1 MVGRDVSMLY
11 YCLGGD
17 LPQLDL
23 LAHLNLLTDL
33 LDGRV
38 GLFVDFD
45 GTISHLAPTP
55 DEAVVSPVA
64 ADSLRR
70 LSGSLPL
77 VCVISGRRVS
87 DLRAKVGL
95 DGPVYVGNH
104 GGERYQ
110 AGTLVVSPGMA
121 EHEGRITGLLDTL
134 QRRVDDPGIIWENKK
149 YSAAV
154 HFRATNDP
162 LSVKLALAEAVSI
175 VDEADGLQLFWG
187 KMLLEIRILNGV
199 HKGDAL
205 RELAQEYRLDAA
217 VFLGD
222 DMTDLDAMKMLRTM
236 REQDGLR
243 GISAV
248 VIDKSTSQELLC
260 EADYTLDG
268 VTSVEAL
275 LAWMGRT
282 MDEGLIVGKGSFFRS

>member
-134 QRRVDDPGIIWENKK
+134 Q
-149 YSAAV
+149 
-154 HFRATNDP
+154 
-162 LSVKLALAEAVSI
+162 LS
-175 VDEADGLQLFWG
+175 
-187 KMLLEIRILNGV
+187 
-199 HKGDAL
+199 
-205 RELAQEYRLDAA
+205 
-217 VFLGD
+217 
-222 DMTDLDAMKMLRTM
+222 
-236 REQDGLR
+236 
-243 GISAV
+243 
-248 VIDKSTSQELLC
+248 
-260 EADYTLDG
+260 
-268 VTSVEAL
+268 
-275 LAWMGRT
+275 
-282 MDEGLIVGKGSFFRS
+282 LIHI